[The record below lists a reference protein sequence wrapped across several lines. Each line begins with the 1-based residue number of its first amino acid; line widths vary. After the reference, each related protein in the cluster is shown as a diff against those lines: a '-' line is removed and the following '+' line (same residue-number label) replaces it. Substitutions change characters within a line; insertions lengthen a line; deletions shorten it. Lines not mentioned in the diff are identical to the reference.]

1 MEASIANSTNVD
13 SASMNWQPSFGTGV
27 QEAQHKAYE
36 AIVTLLGG
44 RPTGASFVDDE
55 GAQRYET
62 LSPMDATQVAT
73 DIDDA
78 LASNVIDAQ
87 FLLELGQQLPGG
99 TDELIDI
106 LSRSAI
112 AEQSGS
118 SLHVLSEALFAR
130 GEGSDLGDASAA
142 LRAASPYETHAA
154 SNASSVADRQSV
166 LAEVLSVQQALAGE
180 VI

>member
-1 MEASIANSTNVD
+1 METNGAHNASVD
-13 SASMNWQPSFGTGV
+13 ASSLGWQPSVGKEAL
-27 QEAQHKAYE
+27 EAQHKAYE

-44 RPTGASFVDDE
+44 RPTGANFVDEE

-62 LSPMDATQVAT
+62 LSSLDAAQIAT

-78 LASNVIDAQ
+78 LASGVIDAQ
-87 FLLELGQQLPGG
+87 FLLDLGGQLPGG

-106 LSRSAI
+106 LSFSTF
-112 AEQSGS
+112 AEQPGN
-118 SLHVLSEALFAR
+118 SLYALSDALFAR

-142 LRAASPYETHAA
+142 LRAASPYPTHA
-154 SNASSVADRQSV
+154 SSDASSAMERHSV

-180 VI
+180 I